1 MQLGNMRAVASVSVT
16 ELKPN
21 AYDTPLSLQNKI
33 QKLGGDA
40 ALNLLKQIQQL
51 GGVEPDFWC
60 KDCALAKLP
69 RRAP

>member
-1 MQLGNMRAVASVSVT
+1 VT
-16 ELKPN
+16 SNKAPSLRFN
-21 AYDTPLSLQNKI
+21 VTDTPLDLQNKI
-33 QKLGGDA
+33 QQLAGDK

-69 RRAP
+69 RQAPKR